1 MVFLRPAGLH
11 TKELIDVTSRRFLVI
26 FAVLTLAALPALAK
40 PNFSGDW
47 KLNTSKSTF
56 GQMPAPD
63 SMTNKITHDDPKLS
77 TATKQS
83 GQMGEFEMQATYTT
97 DGKECTNQGFGGS
110 TNKSTL
116 KWDGDT
122 LMIETKGK
130 FGDNEFTMTQKWTL
144 SADGKALTVIQTFKS
159 AMGEG
164 EQKLVFD
171 KQ

>member
-1 MVFLRPAGLH
+1 MTF
-11 TKELIDVTSRRFLVI
+11 RRFLVTLAI
-26 FAVLTLAALPALAK
+26 LTLAALPALAK
-40 PNFSGDW
+40 PNFTGDW

-56 GQMPAPD
+56 GEMPAPD
-63 SMTNKITHDDPKLS
+63 SMTYKVTHAEPKLS

-83 GQMGEFEMQATYTT
+83 SQMGEFEMQASYTT

-110 TNKSTL
+110 TSKSVV

-122 LMIETKGK
+122 LVIETKGQ
-130 FGDNEFTMTQKWTL
+130 FGDNEFTMTQKWSL
-144 SADGKALTVIQTFKS
+144 SADGKALNIVQTFKS

-164 EQKLVFD
+164 EQKLVLD

>member
-1 MVFLRPAGLH
+1 M
-11 TKELIDVTSRRFLVI
+11 TSRRFFVI
-26 FAVLTLAALPALAK
+26 FAVLALAALPALAK

-56 GQMPAPD
+56 GEMPAPD
-63 SMTNKITHDDPKLS
+63 SMTLKITHDDPKLG

-83 GQMGEFEMQATYTT
+83 SQMGEFEMQATYTT
-97 DGKECTNQGFGGS
+97 DGKESTNQGFGGS
-110 TNKSTL
+110 ANKSTV

-122 LMIETKGK
+122 LVVETKGQ

-144 SADGKALTVIQTFKS
+144 SADGKTFTIVQTFKS

>member
-1 MVFLRPAGLH
+1 MTF
-11 TKELIDVTSRRFLVI
+11 RRFLVTLAI
-26 FAVLTLAALPALAK
+26 LVLAALPALAK
-40 PNFSGDW
+40 PNFTGDW

-56 GQMPAPD
+56 GEMPAPD
-63 SMTNKITHDDPKLS
+63 SMTYKVTHAEPKLS

-83 GQMGEFEMQATYTT
+83 SQMGEFEMQSSYTT

-110 TNKSTL
+110 TNKSVV

-122 LMIETKGK
+122 LVIETKGQ
-130 FGDNEFTMTQKWTL
+130 FGDNEFTMSEKWVL
-144 SADGKALTVIQTFKS
+144 SADGKMLTITRTFKS

-164 EQKLVFD
+164 EQKMVLD